1 MKPPIR
7 ILVAD
12 DHAITRF
19 GIISLLETEVDF
31 TVVGQAEDGEAAI
44 AEAKRTHPDVIIMD
58 LMMPGMDGTEATRR
72 IISNQSDAKILILT
86 TFGTAD
92 GIAHALQA
100 GARGA
105 VLKSTDF
112 SDLVDAIRTVAH
124 GKEYISAD
132 IKEIIAAEPPI
143 PPLSARQS
151 EILESII
158 KGLTNKEIAYNLGIS
173 LPVVKEHVSGLF
185 AKIGATN
192 RSEAAAIALR
202 RHLLKV

>member
-1 MKPPIR
+1 MKKIGVL
-7 ILVAD
+7 IVD
-12 DHAITRF
+12 DHAILRM
-19 GIISLLETEVDF
+19 GLASLLRGKGDIEVIGD
-31 TVVGQAEDGEAAI
+31 APSGEVAVR
-44 AEAKRTHPDVIIMD
+44 KVQKLKPDVIIMD